1 MDQNLRHLR
10 VRRNPTALI
19 LKREKFQIKLKIRIF
34 RMNSMTTVLKDNF
47 ESLRWDAEQKNTARD
62 YFGLQ
67 WQNTITAS
75 ISPRKSQLETDIRTK
90 KMLLAELQAL
100 QSFVASIKDQ
110 GASLRDLTTKY
121 PALASMFSN
130 VDDQMTYL
138 LSQPPMTFL
147 VSS

>member
-1 MDQNLRHLR
+1 
-10 VRRNPTALI
+10 
-19 LKREKFQIKLKIRIF
+19 
-34 RMNSMTTVLKDNF
+34 MNSMTTVLRDNF

-67 WQNTITAS
+67 WKNSITAS
-75 ISPRKSQLETDIRTK
+75 ISPRKSQLEMDISTK

-147 VSS
+147 VSPKIILI

>member
-1 MDQNLRHLR
+1 
-10 VRRNPTALI
+10 
-19 LKREKFQIKLKIRIF
+19 
-34 RMNSMTTVLKDNF
+34 MNSMTTVLRDNF
-47 ESLRWDAEQKNTARD
+47 ESLRWDSEQKNTARD

-67 WQNTITAS
+67 WKNSITAS
-75 ISPRKSQLETDIRTK
+75 ISPRKSQLEMDIRTK
-90 KMLLAELQAL
+90 KTLLTELQAL

-121 PALASMFSN
+121 PALASMFNN

-147 VSS
+147 VSPKIILLKKIRNKLNTIIALTSK